1 VRSCGGEVRLFE
13 LPAGFPQM
21 SAMGEVWRRSKSDAR
36 DSAHYPNIE
45 AMRVAAGGCLGVRR
59 RLDAFRLR
67 GASDFAPRV
76 QAREQLRRPRGAG
89 APTQI

>member
-36 DSAHYPNIE
+36 DSAHYPNSE
-45 AMRVAAGGCLGVRR
+45 AMGVAAGGCLGVRR